1 VTELRWGEELG
12 DTVRSEGPF
21 DLIVASDVIWLDHL
35 LQPLVDTFTRLMDL
49 RRDTPDVGGDDAGRS
64 AGANDGDDDEEGHG
78 GTQLNASG
86 PATQPAT
93 KRTGE
98 IILAHETRSL
108 QVEHKFFRLMEA
120 AGFAVTRV
128 DYELLHPAYR
138 AKDIA
143 IYRITSPSETHDTE
157 IHAQQNLD
165 GGPMPT
171 TTTAQALVP
180 GRT

>member
-12 DTVRSEGPF
+12 DAVRSEGPF

-35 LQPLVDTFTRLMDL
+35 LQPLVDTFTRLMAL
-49 RRDTPDVGGDDAGRS
+49 RRDTTDVGDDAGRS
-64 AGANDGDDDEEGHG
+64 AGANEDDDEEGHG
-78 GTQLNASG
+78 GTQLHASG
-86 PATQPAT
+86 PATSPPTT
-93 KRTGE
+93 KRRGE

-108 QVEHKFFRLMEA
+108 QVEHKFFGLMEA
-120 AGFAVTRV
+120 AGFAITRV
-128 DYELLHPAYR
+128 DYDLLHPAYR

-143 IYRITSPSETHDTE
+143 IYRITLPCETHDTE
-157 IHAQQNLD
+157 IHAQQKLD